1 MQSKQYQNSLKEAL
15 KNLVKVNESIFDSLV
30 FIETQGEL
38 KEWNSSVPI
47 GEDHHFEFELF
58 KNSVDTNIQLLV
70 KLIETVDDTFQSIKN
85 INGIEI
91 FEEEEEGN
99 E

>member
-1 MQSKQYQNSLKEAL
+1 MQSEQYKNSLKETL
-15 KNLVKVNESIFDSLV
+15 KNLVKVNESIFDTMV
-30 FIETQGEL
+30 FVETQGNL
-38 KEWNSSVPI
+38 KEWGSTVPM
-47 GEDHHFEFELF
+47 GEVHQFDFELF
-58 KNSVDTNIQLLV
+58 KNSTDTNVQLLA
-70 KLIETVDDTFQSIKN
+70 KLIESVDETFQSIKN